1 MQLSSALYRSSVLF
15 LIAFLAVVMRTRG
28 QPPDCTHGLA
38 LRRQRCKLTAPIRP
52 GQEVFFVPSRISE
65 PLKRLGFALLLAA
78 LPTLAWAQAAELGT
92 LDDASEV
99 QQRIDE
105 ERQQGNAEAA
115 WNLEQ
120 ALLELALRNPEDLRS
135 AWILRDIGDRRV
147 DTLAR
152 YDAGEFTPDVI
163 FGCYFN
169 NSGQFD
175 AATRR
180 GSQPLSS
187 STGTVTDNSTC
198 ATGSRRRA
206 RLALAAE
213 ALSFYVESARIMLRS
228 EQADADEVRDVLMKL
243 LTASYRSSNYRIG
256 RWGLQQ
262 LLTFQE
268 TNSESW
274 LARGQTLA
282 LLGDWDVLFS
292 RHFGTK
298 YSDAAIETYQETLDL
313 LTEHDIADDAVNSIF
328 SPQVP
333 VLLPAFAPS
342 SLKTQPTGDSTEY
355 VDVSFEIEDSG
366 KTARVRA
373 VESSADG
380 SRSAQRDL
388 INTIKHGR
396 FRPVAANGRLLESA
410 PVTVRYYIPTE
421 PY

>member
-1 MQLSSALYRSSVLF
+1 M
-15 LIAFLAVVMRTRG
+15 
-28 QPPDCTHGLA
+28 
-38 LRRQRCKLTAPIRP
+38 
-52 GQEVFFVPSRISE
+52 
-65 PLKRLGFALLLAA
+65 
-78 LPTLAWAQAAELGT
+78 
-92 LDDASEV
+92 
-99 QQRIDE
+99 
-105 ERQQGNAEAA
+105 
-115 WNLEQ
+115 
-120 ALLELALRNPEDLRS
+120 
-135 AWILRDIGDRRV
+135 
-147 DTLAR
+147 
-152 YDAGEFTPDVI
+152 
-163 FGCYFN
+163 
-169 NSGQFD
+169 
-175 AATRR
+175 
-180 GSQPLSS
+180 
-187 STGTVTDNSTC
+187 
-198 ATGSRRRA
+198 
-206 RLALAAE
+206 
-213 ALSFYVESARIMLRS
+213 
-228 EQADADEVRDVLMKL
+228 
-243 LTASYRSSNYRIG
+243 
-256 RWGLQQ
+256 
-262 LLTFQE
+262 
-268 TNSESW
+268 
-274 LARGQTLA
+274 
-282 LLGDWDVLFS
+282 LFS